1 MLKFSV
7 ATAAALLSGVAA
19 QTTASPC
26 EALKSAGLGNRL
38 ISPNDTS
45 YLTEVNSWWAKNSR
59 QRADCF
65 VLPRTSDE
73 VATAL
78 TTLTNVGGYGGNAT
92 IAVRSGGH
100 SSTGSSSTVNGVT
113 IDLSRLNSTTYNPD
127 TNIAS
132 IGPGGRWQYVY
143 KDLIKYGVTAV
154 GGRDGDVGVG
164 GFLLGGGNS
173 YYSGRQ
179 GFGCDSVINFEV
191 VLANGSIINANETE
205 NADLWQALKGG
216 SNNFGI
222 VTRFDMEAV
231 QSPDIFSDT
240 RFLSQNYSSAL
251 VDAVVGFADS
261 DESLADDAFFTFF
274 SHDTKDSPDIFAVG
288 VHVNTVGVTNNTTPF
303 DEAKALPAFLNRTT
317 VENIA
322 EAASASQDQSGT
334 WNYGLT
340 LTFNNDK
347 RIANRAVELHAE
359 FVESLKKLMAPDDF
373 FTQMFLQPL
382 PSYRWPIGSRRG
394 GNVLGLDDL
403 RNNAL
408 LYTAGVGILTDEAPR
423 EEAYALV
430 KEMTA
435 KVADFAKSVQGEMDF
450 IYLNYAGDDQDPL
463 GSYGASN
470 IELMKDVAAK
480 YDPAGVFQTRVSG
493 GYKISRVQ

>member
-1 MLKFSV
+1 M
-7 ATAAALLSGVAA
+7 
-19 QTTASPC
+19 
-26 EALKSAGLGNRL
+26 
-38 ISPNDTS
+38 
-45 YLTEVNSWWAKNSR
+45 
-59 QRADCF
+59 
-65 VLPRTSDE
+65 
-73 VATAL
+73 
-78 TTLTNVGGYGGNAT
+78 
-92 IAVRSGGH
+92 
-100 SSTGSSSTVNGVT
+100 
-113 IDLSRLNSTTYNPD
+113 
-127 TNIAS
+127 
-132 IGPGGRWQYVY
+132 
-143 KDLIKYGVTAV
+143 
-154 GGRDGDVGVG
+154 
-164 GFLLGGGNS
+164 
-173 YYSGRQ
+173 
-179 GFGCDSVINFEV
+179 
-191 VLANGSIINANETE
+191 
-205 NADLWQALKGG
+205 
-216 SNNFGI
+216 
-222 VTRFDMEAV
+222 
-231 QSPDIFSDT
+231 
-240 RFLSQNYSSAL
+240 
-251 VDAVVGFADS
+251 
-261 DESLADDAFFTFF
+261 
-274 SHDTKDSPDIFAVG
+274 
-288 VHVNTVGVTNNTTPF
+288 
-303 DEAKALPAFLNRTT
+303 
-317 VENIA
+317 
-322 EAASASQDQSGT
+322 
-334 WNYGLT
+334 T

-435 KVADFAKSVQGEMDF
+435 KVADYAKSVQGEMDF

>member
-1 MLKFSV
+1 MMKYSV
-7 ATAAALLSGVAA
+7 ATVALLGGVTARAA
-19 QTTASPC
+19 TSPC
-26 EALKSAGLGNRL
+26 EALEFAGLGDRL
-38 ISPNDTS
+38 ISPNDTDYTS
-45 YLTEVNSWWAKNSR
+45 EVNSWWAKNSR
-59 QRADCF
+59 QTADCF
-65 VLPRTSDE
+65 VLPHTSDE

-78 TTLTNVGGYGGNAT
+78 TTLTKASTCANDTT

-100 SSTGSSSTVNGVT
+100 SSTGSSSTANGVT
-113 IDLSRLNSTTYNPD
+113 IDLSRLNSTTYNPE

-132 IGPGGRWQYVY
+132 IGPGGKWQNVY
-143 KDLIKYGVTAV
+143 KDLIKYGITAV

-191 VLANGSIINANETE
+191 VLGNGSIVNANKTE

-216 SNNFGI
+216 SSNFGI
-222 VTRFDMEAV
+222 VTRYDMEAV
-231 QSPDIFSDT
+231 PAPDLFSDT
-240 RFLSQNYSSAL
+240 RFFSRNYSYAL

-288 VHVNTVGVTNNTTPF
+288 VHVNTAGVTNNTTPF
-303 DEAKALPAFLNRTT
+303 DEAKALPAFLNLT
-317 VENIA
+317 VKENIA
-322 EAASASQDQSGT
+322 EAAAASQVQSGA
-334 WNYGLT
+334 WSYGTT

-359 FVESLKKLMAPDDF
+359 FVESLKKLMAPEDF

-382 PSYRWPIGSRRG
+382 PSYRWPIGSQRG

-403 RNNAL
+403 KNNAL
-408 LYTAGVGILTDEAPR
+408 LYTAGVGILTDDAPR
-423 EEAYALV
+423 EKAHALL
-430 KEMTA
+430 KEMKANVT
-435 KVADFAKSVQGEMDF
+435 DFAKSVQGDMGF
-450 IYLNYAGDDQDPL
+450 IYLNYADSDQDPL

-470 IELMKDVAAK
+470 IQLMKDAAAK
-480 YDPAGVFQTRVSG
+480 YDPTGVFQTRVSG
-493 GYKISRVQ
+493 GYKISSVQ